1 MCIQKYMFKLFI
13 LFLLIFFFL
22 RNSERNDQ
30 LNWGN
35 FSEAELV
42 HFVRLYNFE
51 YLEEDGRG
59 ARFDV

>member
-1 MCIQKYMFKLFI
+1 VYPKVHVQVIYFI
-13 LFLLIFFFL
+13 FINFFFL

>member
-1 MCIQKYMFKLFI
+1 MYPKVHVQVIYFI
-13 LFLLIFFFL
+13 FINFFFL